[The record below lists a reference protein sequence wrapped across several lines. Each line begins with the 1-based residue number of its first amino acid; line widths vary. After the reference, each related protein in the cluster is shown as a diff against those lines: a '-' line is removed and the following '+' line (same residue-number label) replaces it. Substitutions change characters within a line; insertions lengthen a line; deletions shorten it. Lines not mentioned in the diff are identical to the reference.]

1 MIPIFGF
8 PRFFVNILEVYP
20 VFFVLIPIEAER
32 HKTEHFALEVNPY
45 QHTFDVV
52 VGVLR
57 VPYHHLGVAI
67 VVGGEL
73 VLGHFVSPLC
83 RFV

>member
-1 MIPIFGF
+1 
-8 PRFFVNILEVYP
+8 
-20 VFFVLIPIEAER
+20 
-32 HKTEHFALEVNPY
+32 
-45 QHTFDVV
+45 V

-67 VVGGEL
+67 VVGCEL
-73 VLGHFVSPLC
+73 ILGHFVSPLC